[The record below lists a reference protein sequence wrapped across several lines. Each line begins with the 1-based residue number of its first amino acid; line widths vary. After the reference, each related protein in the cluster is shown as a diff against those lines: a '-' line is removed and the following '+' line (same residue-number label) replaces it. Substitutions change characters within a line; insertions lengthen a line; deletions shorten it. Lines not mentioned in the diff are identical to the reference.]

1 MTRDEKCEAL
11 RKTSEVDVRILV
23 DPKHAE
29 AFEAALHKLAE
40 SLPGFIANKGG
51 YVDSPEWDE
60 IEEIVDRVPEENLRG
75 L

>member
-1 MTRDEKCEAL
+1 MTRDQKCEAL
-11 RKTSEVDVRILV
+11 KRTSEVDVRILV

-29 AFEAALHKLAE
+29 AFEDALLKLAE
-40 SLPGFIANKGG
+40 SLPGFVANKGG

-60 IEEIVDRVPEENLRG
+60 IEEIVDRVPEEMLKG